1 MGLWVNP
8 NEGVVPSVSE
18 LDLNEVVAPGASWS
32 SCLENRVRAFAVAV
46 HRFQQKSS
54 ALIPRDSGR
63 AACFAEGFHL
73 LYNEV

>member
-18 LDLNEVVAPGASWS
+18 LDFNEVVAPGASWS

-46 HRFQQKSS
+46 HRFQ
-54 ALIPRDSGR
+54 
-63 AACFAEGFHL
+63 
-73 LYNEV
+73 

>member
-32 SCLENRVRAFAVAV
+32 SCFENRVRAFAVAV
-46 HRFQQKSS
+46 HTVQQKSS

-63 AACFAEGFHL
+63 AACFAEGFHF
-73 LYNEV
+73 LYQV